1 MQTGEYK
8 GRLHLVRYVLGSG
21 DMRRNNVTN
30 NDVNMAG
37 SGYTIQST
45 SRRSFFHRQRR
56 TSYK

>member
-21 DMRRNNVTN
+21 DMCCNNVTN
-30 NDVNMAG
+30 NNVNMAG
-37 SGYTIQST
+37 SGYTIQSA
-45 SRRSFFHRQRR
+45 SRRSFFHSQRL